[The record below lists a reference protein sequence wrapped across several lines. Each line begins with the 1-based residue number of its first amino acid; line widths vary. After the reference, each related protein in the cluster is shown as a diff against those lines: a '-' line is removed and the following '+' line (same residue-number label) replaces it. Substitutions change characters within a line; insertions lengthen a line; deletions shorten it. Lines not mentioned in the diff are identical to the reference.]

1 MRLTYLWLLQMVT
14 GVLILVLLGMPLIST
29 HLPVVLS
36 FFGVDATGLIP
47 SGLAADR
54 AKPGIWAGLAGVL
67 VAIILYHALSGLR
80 NTVLELVP
88 SVKMAGIIT
97 WVIIVSGIIILIG
110 TIYLPAVLLS
120 R

>member
-1 MRLTYLWLLQMVT
+1 MGRTYLWLLQMVT
-14 GVLILVLLGMPLIST
+14 GVLILVLVSTALVST
-29 HLPVVLS
+29 HLPVVLN
-36 FFGVDATGLIP
+36 FLGIDGTGLVP
-47 SGLAADR
+47 EGLRAGRAD
-54 AKPGIWAGLAGVL
+54 PGIWAGLAGVL

-88 SVKMAGIIT
+88 SVKKARIIS

-110 TIYLPAVLLS
+110 TIYVPVVLFS